1 MSTQTF
7 LLRGLVQGQGVRP
20 TIARLAIEQEL
31 AGFVCNTHDGV
42 RIEVSGTEARISRFV
57 SSVQCLPNAEL
68 CAQSERSSEVMHGE
82 FRIRESFAEGTLST
96 VVPPDIGVCKSCLD
110 EVFSPSSRRYRYAF
124 TTCTLCGPRYSLL
137 HRMPFDRENTSM
149 SPFSMCDECLLEYRD
164 PNNRRFH
171 SQTNACAACGP
182 QCWSE
187 DHASDIT
194 ARGYDAIEWIGQRIR
209 DGLIAAIK
217 GVGGYQLVCD
227 ATNESVVQRLR
238 ERKRRPTKPL
248 PIMVGDLHQAHAF
261 AFISEAE
268 CAAIEA
274 RSNPIVLLRSRRHE
288 RLAASL
294 HPRLADIGVMLPTSP
309 LHSLLCSVVGRPVVV
324 TSGNVHGAPLVHD
337 SSRAR
342 SLDTESLATIADVW
356 LHHDREIV
364 RPIDDS
370 VVRCVG
376 DQEITVRC
384 ARGLAPLTFVLPACD
399 RSAAS
404 DWVGVGGHQKVALAI
419 ATQEHLVLGPY
430 LGDMNGE
437 SVRQRFVDEL
447 ARMTSL
453 YQLDKPR
460 FAVDRHADYF
470 THQHAMQ
477 KASTAKV
484 STLDRTVTEVQHHL
498 AHVAASMFEH
508 GLERQ
513 RVLGFAFDGTGYG
526 NDATV
531 WGGEVLVCDATT
543 AKRVAHLR
551 TFRLPGGEVAIRQP
565 WRVAMALLKECV
577 GESVQ
582 ADWFQRFGR
591 TTVDNNFDYALSK
604 GPVCS
609 SMGRLFDAVAAML
622 FPNEAFHYE
631 GEAAMVL
638 EAACDENEQSNY
650 SFALVSGDAGEPLL
664 IDWRPVVSAI
674 AADCGVLSVGSIA
687 MKFHRG
693 VMVMMDEIAKRHGS
707 CVPIVCGGVF
717 QNRVLLTLLQ
727 DVNVNRTEP
736 FRMPGRVPVN
746 DGGLSL
752 GQLVNQVQR
761 CV

>member
-1 MSTQTF
+1 VSTQSF
-7 LLRGLVQGQGVRP
+7 VLRGLVQGQGVRP

-42 RIEVSGTEARISRFV
+42 RIEVSGAEARIAQFV
-57 SSVQCLPNAEL
+57 SSVRCLPDAEL
-68 CAQSERSSEVMHGE
+68 RMDSQRSSQAVHDE
-82 FRIRESFAEGTLST
+82 FRIRESLAEGTLST
-96 VVPPDIGVCKSCLD
+96 VVPPDLGVCKACLD

-124 TTCTLCGPRYSLL
+124 TTCTQCGPRYSLL

-227 ATNESVVQRLR
+227 ATNESAVRRLR

-248 PIMVGDLHQAHAF
+248 PIMVGDLSQAQPF
-261 AFISEAE
+261 AFISETERSALD
-268 CAAIEA
+268 AK
-274 RSNPIVLLRSRRHE
+274 SNPIVLLRSRRHE
-288 RLAASL
+288 RLASSI
-294 HPRLADIGVMLPTSP
+294 HPRLGDIGVMLPTSP
-309 LHSLLCSVVGRPVVV
+309 LHRLLCSVVGRPIVV
-324 TSGNVHGAPLVHD
+324 TSGNLHGAPLVYD
-337 SSRAR
+337 SSLAR
-342 SLDTESLATIADVW
+342 SLDTGSLATIADVW

-370 VVRCVG
+370 VIRCVE
-376 DQEITVRC
+376 DREITLRC
-384 ARGLAPLTFVLPACD
+384 ARGLAPLTFALPACD
-399 RSAAS
+399 RSAANV
-404 DWVGVGGHQKVALAI
+404 WIGVGGHQKVAIAI
-419 ATQEHLVLGPY
+419 AKQEHLVLGPH

-437 SVRQRFVDEL
+437 LVRQRFVDEL

-453 YQLDKPR
+453 YQLDRPR
-460 FAVDRHADYF
+460 FAVDSHPDYF
-470 THQHAMQ
+470 THQHASQ
-477 KASTAKV
+477 KASSRHE
-484 STLDRTVTEVQHHL
+484 STLDRTVTEVQHHH
-498 AHVAASMFEH
+498 AHVAASMLEH
-508 GLERQ
+508 GLEREK
-513 RVLGFAFDGTGYG
+513 VLGFAFDGTGYG

-531 WGGEVLVCDATT
+531 WGGEVLVCDELT

-551 TFRLPGGEVAIRQP
+551 TFQLPGGEAAIKQP
-565 WRVAMALLKECV
+565 WRVAMTLLKQCV
-577 GESVQ
+577 SESVQ
-582 ADWFQRFGR
+582 ADWFQRFGQ
-591 TTVDNNFDYALSK
+591 TTVDNNFDYALSQ

-609 SMGRLFDAVAAML
+609 SMGRMFDAVAAMV
-622 FPNEAFHYE
+622 FPHEAFHYE

-638 EAACDENEQSNY
+638 EAACDESERSQYLFS
-650 SFALVSGDAGEPLL
+650 LESGDAGDPVV

-674 AADCGVLSVGSIA
+674 AADCGVLSVGAIA

-693 VMVMMDEIAKRHGS
+693 VVMMMDEIANQHDS

>member
-1 MSTQTF
+1 VSTQSF

-42 RIEVSGTEARISRFV
+42 RIEVSGAEARIARFV
-57 SSVQCLPNAEL
+57 SRVRCLPNAEMRVE
-68 CAQSERSSEVMHGE
+68 SPRSNQEVHGE
-82 FRIRESFAEGTLST
+82 FRIRESFAEGKLST
-96 VVPPDIGVCKSCLD
+96 VVPPDLGVCEACLED
-110 EVFSPSSRRYRYAF
+110 VLAPSSRRYRYAF
-124 TTCTLCGPRYSLL
+124 TTCTQCGPRYSLL
-137 HRMPFDRENTSM
+137 HRMPFDRDNTSM
-149 SPFSMCDECLLEYRD
+149 SPFPMCDECQLEYRD

-187 DHASDIT
+187 DHACDMT

-217 GVGGYQLVCD
+217 GIGGYQLVCD
-227 ATNESVVQRLR
+227 ATDERAVQRLR

-248 PIMVGDLHQAHAF
+248 PIMVGDLSQTQPF

-268 CAAIEA
+268 CLALGAK
-274 RSNPIVLLRSRRHE
+274 SNPIVLLRSRWHE

-294 HPRLADIGVMLPTSP
+294 HPRLGDIGVMLPTSP
-309 LHSLLCSVVGRPVVV
+309 LHRLLCAIVGRPIVV
-324 TSGNVHGAPLVHD
+324 TSGNVHGAPLVHE
-337 SSRAR
+337 STRAR
-342 SLDTESLATIADVW
+342 SADAESLATIADVW

-376 DQEITVRC
+376 KREITLRC
-384 ARGLAPLTFVLPACD
+384 ARGLAPLTFALPACN
-399 RSAAS
+399 RSTAS
-404 DWVGVGGHQKVALAI
+404 GWIGAGGHQKVALAV
-419 ATQEHLVLGPY
+419 ATQDHLVLGPHI
-430 LGDMNGE
+430 GDMGGE
-437 SVRQRFVDEL
+437 SMRQRFVDEL

-453 YQLDKPR
+453 YQLDGPR
-460 FAVDRHADYF
+460 IAVDSHPDYF
-470 THQHAMQ
+470 THQHASR
-477 KASTAKV
+477 KATSPKV
-484 STLDRTVTEVQHHL
+484 STLDRPVTKVQHHH
-498 AHVAASMFEH
+498 AHVAASMLEH
-508 GLERQ
+508 GLERKKA
-513 RVLGFAFDGTGYG
+513 LGFAFDGTGYG

-531 WGGEVLVCDATT
+531 WGGEVLVCDETS

-551 TFRLPGGEVAIRQP
+551 TFRLPGGEVAVKQP
-565 WRVAMALLKECV
+565 WRVTMALLKQCV
-577 GESVQ
+577 GESGQ
-582 ADWFQRFGR
+582 DAWFQRFGQ
-591 TTVDNNFDYALSK
+591 TTGSAFDYALNQ
-604 GPVCS
+604 GPACS
-609 SMGRLFDAVAAML
+609 SMGRLFDAVAAMV

-638 EAACDENEQSNY
+638 EAACDESERSNY
-650 SFALVSGDAGEPLL
+650 SFALEAGEAGVTLV
-664 IDWRPVVSAI
+664 IDWRPVISAI
-674 AADCGVLSVGSIA
+674 AVDCGALSAGSIA

-693 VMVMMDEIAKRHGS
+693 VVMMMDEIANRHDS

-727 DVNVNRTEP
+727 ELNARRAEP

-752 GQLVNQVQR
+752 GQLVSQVQR